1 VRGEL
6 EASLSI
12 ETVPVTAVV
21 PAGANVTWSVTDW
34 LGVNTVLAV
43 SPVSVKPVPVIETL
57 EIVTFELPVLVRVAF
72 KRPLLPIFTV
82 PKLRL
87 TGFDAR
93 SLVAVAAVPLKG
105 IVSGDPGAL
114 LVSKIEPF
122 RGPEPVGANVAEK
135 VVLLP
140 AAIDAGTVRPVM
152 ENPVPET
159 VA

>member
-1 VRGEL
+1 M
-6 EASLSI
+6 
-12 ETVPVTAVV
+12 
-21 PAGANVTWSVTDW
+21 
-34 LGVNTVLAV
+34 LAV
-43 SPVSVKPVPVIETL
+43 SPVSVKPEPLIETL
-57 EIVTFELPVLVRVAF
+57 EIVTFELPVFVSVAF
-72 KRPLLPIFTV
+72 RRLLLPIFTV

-87 TGFDAR
+87 TGFAAR

-114 LVSKIEPF
+114 LVNKIEPLS
-122 RGPEPVGANVAEK
+122 GPEPVGANLAEK

-140 AAIDAGTVRPVM
+140 AAIDAGTVRPVI